1 MRVIHDMDEY
11 DLSDLVVCLRR
22 QRGEIDENDG
32 KHDELVIKV
41 TNTGMISE
49 TEYLADIKFQLL
61 RNSEEEINRLN
72 GIYDDN
78 SFMVASQLRYNDMM

>member
-1 MRVIHDMDEY
+1 MRVIHDMDVY

-49 TEYLADIKFQLL
+49 TEYLAEIKFQLL

-78 SFMVASQLRYNDMM
+78 SFMVASQLRYNEMM